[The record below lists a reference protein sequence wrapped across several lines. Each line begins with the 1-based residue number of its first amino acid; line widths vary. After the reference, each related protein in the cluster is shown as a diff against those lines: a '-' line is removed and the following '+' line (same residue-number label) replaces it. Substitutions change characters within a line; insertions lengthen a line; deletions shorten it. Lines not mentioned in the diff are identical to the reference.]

1 MWSLGC
7 VLIEAAVW
15 VSFGRRGRAEFQQRR
30 RHENNEVAPDQRKF
44 GRSDCF
50 HNGRSR
56 LKTVEDVFGLVQRDG
71 RRSDELTPKVV
82 RLVLDHLLVDE
93 DSRFEARILSTELDK
108 IIQTTTDCPDDHSS
122 HRFSSASSATRSHR
136 SRDFRHSQHNG
147 IYEPQSASPRS
158 QYEPPTPSTTIE
170 SMSQNQI
177 SYVDGVS
184 STETLSNRCSSVRSQ
199 INPAEP
205 WNHDDGNQRLHRI
218 ESGQMSMTLPALN
231 VMHGIHSERYV
242 TSPIYGGF
250 DSDEYRRA
258 KTATVGQGL
267 ILRCSE
273 HTQSPDQP
281 WLAQRAPTTVTNRSN
296 STVTHS
302 QFADHKRA
310 TFPDLTMESVNERRA
325 EGKSPKSRRLLPGE
339 DQAMIFLKQRDHVS
353 LRTKFDQQLSS
364 KVKSTTDADM
374 NRFWSLI
381 IQSTCE
387 SSKAGFL
394 TFSPIWPTS
403 SKPPIRTAL
412 M

>member
-15 VSFGRRGRAEFQQRR
+15 VCFGRRGRAEFQQRR
-30 RHENNEVAPDQRKF
+30 RHENDEVAPLQRAL

-50 HNGRSR
+50 HNGNTR
-56 LKTVEDVFGLVQRDG
+56 LKTVEEVFDLVRKDG
-71 RRSDELTPKVV
+71 RRSDELTSKVV

-93 DSRFEARILSTELDK
+93 NSRFEARILSTELEK
-108 IIQTTTDCPDDHSS
+108 IIRTTSDCPDDRSS
-122 HRFSSASSATRSHR
+122 HRISTASSATRSHR
-136 SRDFRHSQHNG
+136 SQEFRHSQHNG

-158 QYEPPTPSTTIE
+158 QYEPPTPSTNIE

-184 STETLSNRCSSVRSQ
+184 PTGTVSNRGSSVRSQ
-199 INPAEP
+199 INPAEA

-231 VMHGIHSERYV
+231 GMHGTHSEHYM
-242 TSPIYGGF
+242 TSPIHGGF

-281 WLAQRAPTTVTNRSN
+281 WSTQRAPTTVTDGSN
-296 STVTHS
+296 STVTRS
-302 QFADHKRA
+302 QPADYKRA
-310 TFPDLTMESVNERRA
+310 TFPDLTMESVNERRG
-325 EGKSPKSRRLLPGE
+325 EGKSLKSRRLLPGE
-339 DQAMIFLKQRDHVS
+339 DQAMIFLKRRDHVS
-353 LRTKFDQQLSS
+353 LRTNYLP
-364 KVKSTTDADM
+364 TT
-374 NRFWSLI
+374 FVQGQEHI
-381 IQSTCE
+381 
-387 SSKAGFL
+387 
-394 TFSPIWPTS
+394 
-403 SKPPIRTAL
+403 
-412 M
+412 